1 MKKQHYQPESGSMTI
16 LGKKMEWTMKR
27 SKTASAFGVGG
38 SRIFYLEMKKDGK
51 VVGLYDRGWS
61 VGKKID
67 KEDEEGMLCLRY
79 LADKYGKDQPKKKKE
94 MGHNE

>member
-1 MKKQHYQPESGSMTI
+1 MKKQHYANESGSMDI
-16 LGKKMEWTMKR
+16 LGHKMEWTMKR
-27 SKTASAFGVGG
+27 SKTASAFGVCG

-79 LADKYGKDQPKKKKE
+79 LVDKYGKDIPKKKRE
-94 MGHNE
+94 MGHSE